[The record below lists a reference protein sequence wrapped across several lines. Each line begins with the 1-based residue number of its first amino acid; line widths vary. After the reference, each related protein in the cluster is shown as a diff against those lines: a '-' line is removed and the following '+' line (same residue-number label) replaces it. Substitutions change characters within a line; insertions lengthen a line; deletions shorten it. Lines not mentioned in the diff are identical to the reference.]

1 MPTSKE
7 RKKAQLDKRKALLA
21 GRADVL
27 ASLAK
32 HSLPAA
38 HLELIRSSASLGVS
52 IAFFTGGAQVA
63 WMLLSHIVLLNALI
77 AMMNTT
83 YGEVYEQQEAE
94 WRLQF
99 LEQVLMVEATPPIH
113 RPRNS

>member
-38 HLELIRSSASLGVS
+38 HLELIRSSASLGV
-52 IAFFTGGAQVA
+52 TDTKRQ
-63 WMLLSHIVLLNALI
+63 
-77 AMMNTT
+77 
-83 YGEVYEQQEAE
+83 
-94 WRLQF
+94 RL
-99 LEQVLMVEATPPIH
+99 A
-113 RPRNS
+113 

>member
-21 GRADVL
+21 GRAEVL

-38 HLELIRSSASLGVS
+38 HLELIRSSASLGVTDTKRQRLARERQRLRIRRPARRVPEGKQPATAVVAS
-52 IAFFTGGAQVA
+52 AEPPPRPEGECRGQVA
-63 WMLLSHIVLLNALI
+63 
-77 AMMNTT
+77 
-83 YGEVYEQQEAE
+83 
-94 WRLQF
+94 
-99 LEQVLMVEATPPIH
+99 
-113 RPRNS
+113 